1 MVTKDPKKNKGKNQT
16 TLPRDTFDIDRFASQ
31 YSIPAAIINSDP
43 EILEVIKWLQ
53 ANPDA
58 PMADVVLKLQETN
71 WGKKTSTNKRYWESF
86 SQTRPTDFEL
96 VIGEIQ
102 TKVETQYKKAGLTIG
117 QSEARDMA
125 TKLLYGSDRDESG
138 NLVRFDQKWVDR
150 QIANSI
156 DFTKTRTVGGVQVL
170 DVSGSAEKVAQDLY
184 SVAYNYGIDSSMSN
198 QAFKDWFGRT
208 ARAVMAGDMD
218 MQQADDEIVDMAR
231 SRFPGMSSY
240 FDRGINLRTAAD
252 PWIQTIKDV
261 LEVGD
266 VDLND
271 DLFQRIVNNTDEQGN
286 FRPMSLYEAR
296 LAARK
301 DARWDYTG
309 QAKEEK
315 TDIASKIL
323 ADFGFLG

>member
-1 MVTKDPKKNKGKNQT
+1 MVTKNDKKNKEKNQP
-16 TLPRDTFDIDRFASQ
+16 TLPRDKFDITRFTSQ
-31 YSIPAAIINSDP
+31 YSVPAAIINSDP
-43 EILEVIKWLQ
+43 EILEVAKWLQ

-58 PMADVVLKLQETN
+58 PIADVVLKIQETN
-71 WGKKTSTNKRYWESF
+71 WGKNTSTNRRYWESF
-86 SQTRPTDFEL
+86 AQTKPTDFEL
-96 VIGEIQ
+96 VLGEIQ
-102 TKVETQYKKAGLTIG
+102 TKIEAQYKKAGLTIG
-117 QSEARDMA
+117 QSESRDMA
-125 TKLLYGSDRDESG
+125 TKLLYGSERDQSG
-138 NLVRFDQKWVDR
+138 NLVRYDQKWVDR

-170 DVSGSAEKVAQDLY
+170 NVSGSAEKVAQDLY

-252 PWIQTIKDV
+252 PWIETIKDV

-271 DLFQRIVNNTDEQGN
+271 DLFQRIINNTDEQGN

-301 DARWDYTG
+301 DPRWDYTG